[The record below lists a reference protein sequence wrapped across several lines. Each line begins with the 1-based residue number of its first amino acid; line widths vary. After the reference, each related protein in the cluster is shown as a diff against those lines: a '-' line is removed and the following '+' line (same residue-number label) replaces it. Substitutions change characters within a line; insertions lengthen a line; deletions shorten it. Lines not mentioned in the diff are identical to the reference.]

1 MNDARREFLAGERP
15 GDVVVF
21 LSEAE
26 LADSG
31 ADADDLA
38 THGERVDDGVAL
50 VLAGERG
57 RGLFERAVGVDP
69 MEFAGSAMDV
79 EGDVAPELADA
90 TCPHAG
96 DGDEHALRFLLA
108 FAEAENEA
116 VGGLYAEGPVVHAY
130 AACTCGETY
139 SDRWV
144 AGTRGD
150 D

>member
-1 MNDARREFLAGERP
+1 
-15 GDVVVF
+15 VYVF

-26 LADSG
+26 LADAGES
-31 ADADDLA
+31 AELLA
-38 THGERVDDGVAL
+38 EYGEHVDGGVAL

-57 RGLFERAVGVDP
+57 RGVFSTAVGVDP
-69 MEFAGSAMDV
+69 MDFAGTAMGT
-79 EGDVAPELADA
+79 EGDVDADLTGG

-96 DGDEHALRFLLA
+96 DGDDHELRFLFA
-108 FAEAENEA
+108 FVEAENEE

-144 AGTRGD
+144 AGTRD
-150 D
+150 